1 MTIMYRKPFEKC
13 IFLDMGHGK
22 LDANRKYTTA
32 PSKMYTHKD
41 STLMHDKGT
50 FYEGVKNADYGLVL
64 MEKLVKR
71 GIHVVP
77 VCHNYQDTDLAH
89 RVNIANMYH
98 STVQKGIYVSEHS
111 NAITGPTNPTNT
123 TARGMSIWTAPGYSP
138 SDVIAEKFIEMYS
151 TKFSNE
157 LAHNKLKLIQQRSDG
172 DGDYEAKFYVLVQTI
187 MPAVLFETLF
197 FDNFEDAKM
206 LMTNEYM
213 QADTDI
219 KAEWAEW
226 AVRQS

>member
-1 MTIMYRKPFEKC
+1 MYRKPLDKC
-13 IFLDMGHGK
+13 VFLDMGHGK
-22 LDANRKYTTA
+22 LDHQRKYTTA

-41 STLMHDKGT
+41 TTSMHDRGT

-64 MEKLVKR
+64 AEKLIKR

-77 VCHNYQDTDLAH
+77 VCHNWKDTDLAH

-98 STVQKGIYVSEHS
+98 STVQPGIYVSEHS
-111 NAITGPTNPTNT
+111 NAITGPTNPINT

-138 SDVIAEKFIEMYS
+138 SDELAEKFIEMYS
-151 TKFSNE
+151 TKFVQE
-157 LAHNKLKLIQQRSDG
+157 LAHNKLKLIQQRTDG

-197 FDNFEDAKM
+197 FDNVEDAKI
-206 LMTNEYM
+206 LMTDEYM
-213 QADTDI
+213 QADTDL
-219 KAEWAEW
+219 KAEWLEW
-226 AVRQS
+226 AVRRP